1 MSEWLRHIFRRI
13 TGISTPFGG
22 ISWHSS
28 ATAVSKVPT
37 LRETIYITWPENHEI
52 ISFLGTNDRRIIF
65 LDTHIDASVAFKE
78 QFEIVEKERIDLD
91 LITSCAFSGV
101 PLPLPNREGNLV
113 TVTFSFNDDHV
124 LKYSA
129 GGTGIIT
136 VGINGFFEV
145 SRTFHGGPTTAFHL
159 KEVKA
164 SLEAKVDILNR

>member
-13 TGISTPFGG
+13 NGISTPFGG

-37 LRETIYITWPENHEI
+37 LRETIHITWPENHEI
-52 ISFLGTNDRRIIF
+52 ISFLETNDRKIIF
-65 LDTHIDASVAFKE
+65 LDTHIDASVSLKE
-78 QFEIVEKERIDLD
+78 QIEIVEKEKIDIDL
-91 LITSCAFSGV
+91 IASGAFSGV
-101 PLPLPNREGNLV
+101 PLPLPNREGELV
-113 TVTFSFNDDHV
+113 IITFYFNDDHV
-124 LKYSA
+124 LNYSA

-145 SRTFHGGPTTAFHL
+145 SRTFHSGPTTAFNL

-164 SLEAKVDILNR
+164 SLEAKIDILNR